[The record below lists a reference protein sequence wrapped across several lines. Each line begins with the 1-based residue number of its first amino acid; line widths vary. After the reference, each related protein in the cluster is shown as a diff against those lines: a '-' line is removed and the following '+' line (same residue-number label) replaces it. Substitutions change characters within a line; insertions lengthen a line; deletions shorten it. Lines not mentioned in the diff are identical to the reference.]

1 MDARRGT
8 GQTSPTK
15 RSISARLSLIKMT
28 YKLFIDDERNS
39 PDNTWV
45 VVRSSDQAMDYIK
58 NNGWPEFISFDHDLG
73 GDDTTI
79 VFLKKLINIWDNN
92 KIPEYKV
99 HSANPV
105 GTKNIISFMKSW
117 KKSQGL
123 GG

>member
-1 MDARRGT
+1 
-8 GQTSPTK
+8 
-15 RSISARLSLIKMT
+15 MT

-39 PDNTWV
+39 PDNSWV
-45 VVRSSDQAMDYIK
+45 VVRSSNQAIDYIK

-92 KIPEYKV
+92 KIPEYRV

-105 GTKNIISFMKSW
+105 GTKNIISFIESW
-117 KKSQGL
+117 KKSL
-123 GG
+123 HLD